1 VIRRHL
7 LLLALCAG
15 PALLSAQRIK
25 LPASLQDL
33 EARAVKDSDDAAAQY
48 NVALAYWNAKRWD
61 DADSAFHRAI
71 RLDARFAPAY
81 IGLAYLPYAERSS
94 LGDEVVEHEVPD
106 AWKPKVKAS
115 DEMLTR
121 ALIIDPLADLRL
133 AGAARASSQAAQDAL
148 KYWYGEWAADYEE
161 GRDYYYNGEFDKA
174 YNDFQRVFNEMKNG
188 ESWNILLYYHGLAAA
203 QVGKN
208 DEALA
213 DFQKLLG
220 RYEGFEATQK
230 DSTLQVPL
238 KTNDYRYIVGVMLER
253 NGKLNDAIDAYRE
266 AARND
271 LGLFMAH
278 VHLANMYE
286 QHAMWPQAIRERQEA
301 ANANPDDPSLQL
313 DLGETYVLAGQWQDA
328 EKALKDAEAGNP
340 RDARAPYYLG
350 VVEMQLNEKD
360 AARNELTRFI
370 AIAPSRYQ
378 RQVSDAK
385 KRLDSLH

>member
-1 VIRRHL
+1 VIRRQL
-7 LLLALCAG
+7 LLLALLGA
-15 PALLSAQRIK
+15 PLSAQRIK

-33 EARAVKDSDDAAAQY
+33 ESRAVKDSDDAAAQY

-71 RLDARFAPAY
+71 RLDPRFAPAY

-220 RYEGFEATQK
+220 RYEGFESTQK

-313 DLGETYVLAGQWQDA
+313 DLGETYAQAGQWQDA